1 MTHPDRITLHPTLLR
16 SISDTTRAGQAHERV
31 GALREVVHLAEKR
44 HQERSLARASG
55 ADDEVD
61 LPAAEEHFVI
71 DGEHEC
77 APLRAARSCNRALGR
92 VRSPGE
98 GRVPDADAILVRL
111 GNGRGKEGSL
121 RSRLG
126 VFINKL
132 GLKRYKFSNEIGGR
146 EERTKIIHEIA
157 ETVES
162 NVGLDESRDDV
173 ERSADIDTQHVK
185 H

>member
-1 MTHPDRITLHPTLLR
+1 M
-16 SISDTTRAGQAHERV
+16 
-31 GALREVVHLAEKR
+31 HLAEKR

-55 ADDEVD
+55 PNDEVD
-61 LPAAEEHFVI
+61 LPAAEEHLVV
-71 DGEHEC
+71 DGEHER
-77 APLRAARSCNRALGR
+77 APTRTARSDDRALGR

-98 GRVPDADAILVRL
+98 GCVPDADAVLVRL
-111 GNGRGKEGSL
+111 GNRRGKEGSL

-146 EERTKIIHEIA
+146 EERTNIIQEIA